1 MKIWKRIISS
11 NVLNCSRKISSSL
24 WDEFHFTNYVFDTW
38 EKGIVKRE
46 REGKKIATRN
56 TIKRLRPF
64 DIGKRV

>member
-1 MKIWKRIISS
+1 MGRIP
-11 NVLNCSRKISSSL
+11 
-24 WDEFHFTNYVFDTW
+24 FHKLRFRYVG
-38 EKGIVKRE
+38 KGNSKERE